1 MAAKP
6 SGTINVGQKEIAP
19 FMGHPKLAGNPQVFV
34 NSAVGV
40 TESMA
45 MNDPDG
51 ILAPM
56 LATSWSVSEDFIT
69 WTFKLRK
76 GVQFQKGYGE
86 MKASDVAWSHEM
98 IATSERH
105 PRASDA
111 KDIWLNE
118 NGSVT
123 TPDDY
128 TIVLNTGEPF
138 SDIGV
143 KELMGTPRSSVAYI
157 VSKKQNDE
165 IGEEETNRNTAATG
179 PWEIEESRSA
189 EFWRLRAVE
198 DHWRKTPAFAELV
211 LWEVPEEAA
220 RVAGFQ
226 TGNLDTSVIA
236 LDSLG
241 LIEQV
246 EGARFMQ
253 VPGAGQAGLHLY
265 GQQYVVAGEGKAD
278 SNYHPDLPWVSPDAD
293 LDSEEWAKA
302 RKVRLALSIAIDR
315 QLLVDTLLKG
325 FGHPLAAKEWAGP
338 DEARIPARM
347 VWDFD
352 PARAKQLLSEAGYP
366 NGFSMTLTPSIRNAP
381 AEVEACEAIAQMWD
395 DIGVTVEFQRIPYSA
410 LRPQLVGRTYQ
421 GATCHSSAIRLAPTH
436 GLANYT
442 DKSTFNYGSSHPWL
456 EERTAVAKRTIPE
469 GERHAIELE
478 TLEFMFDEVFG
489 QFGLYVFDNIW
500 AVGPK
505 LELWEDHIKRGD
517 LRQMNGF
524 EWIEHRK

>member
-1 MAAKP
+1 MA
-6 SGTINVGQKEIAP
+6 
-19 FMGHPKLAGNPQVFV
+19 HPKLAGNPQVFV

-45 MNDPDG
+45 MNDADG
-51 ILAPM
+51 VLAPM

-69 WTFKLRK
+69 WTFKIRK

-86 MKASDVAWSHEM
+86 MTAEDVAWSHEM
-98 IATSERH
+98 IASSERH

-111 KDIWLNE
+111 RDIWMNE
-118 NGSVT
+118 NGTVT

-128 TIVLNTGEPF
+128 TVVLNTGEPF
-138 SDIGV
+138 SDIGI
-143 KELMGTPRSSVAYI
+143 KELMGTPRSSVAYV

-179 PWEIEESRSA
+179 PWEIEQSRSA

-198 DHWRKTPAFAELV
+198 NHWRKTPAFAELV
-211 LWEVPEEAA
+211 LWEVPEESA

-226 TGNLDTSVIA
+226 TGNLDTLVIA
-236 LDSLG
+236 LDSLP
-241 LIEQV
+241 LIEQI
-246 EGARFMQ
+246 EEARFMQ

-278 SNYHPDLPWVSPDAD
+278 SNYHPDLPWVSPDSD
-293 LDSEEWAKA
+293 LNSEEWAKA

-338 DEARIPARM
+338 DEARIPADM
-347 VWDFD
+347 VWEFNPD
-352 PARAKQLLSEAGYP
+352 RAKALLSEAGYP

-395 DIGVTVEFQRIPYSA
+395 DIGVNVEFQRIPYSA

-421 GATCHSSAIRLAPTH
+421 RATCHSSAIRLAPTH

-442 DKSTFNYGSSHPWL
+442 DNSTFNYGASHPWL
-456 EERTAVAKRTIPE
+456 EERTAVAKRTISE
-469 GERHAIELE
+469 ADRHEIEME
-478 TLEFMFDEVFG
+478 TLNFMFNEVFG
-489 QFGLYVFDNIW
+489 QFGLYVFDNVW

-505 LELWEDHIKRGD
+505 LELWPDLIKRGD
-517 LRQMNGF
+517 LRQMKGF
-524 EWIEHRK
+524 EWIEPRK